1 MPEQQTIWHWIQ
13 SHLTKNRKLILMMVI
28 ASQGSSPGKTGA
40 KLAIAEDGTHFGT
53 IGGGAV
59 EHKLINKAVSLLNTT
74 SESELKPILMREYHH
89 PSVNKEQS
97 GMICGGE
104 QTVALYPCTQKELTT
119 IENLAAVAASSQAI
133 VLQADQSGLRW
144 LEGHRIPAKLRV
156 QNDNFW
162 HYEEEVG
169 NVKTAYIIGGG
180 HVGLALSKILAMLEF
195 NIVVIDQR
203 EGLETLTNNSYA
215 INKHII
221 DYQTVNDL
229 IPDGEQVYIFIM
241 THSHRTD
248 QLAVEK
254 LVAKNVGYIGLLGS
268 RHKISQ
274 LKKNLSEKVDANVLN
289 RLRAPIGLPIKSH
302 TPAEIA
308 VSIAAELI
316 DIVNA
321 KGQIN

>member
-1 MPEQQTIWHWIQ
+1 MPEQQTIWQWMQ
-13 SHLTKNRKLILMMVI
+13 THLAENRKLILMMVI
-28 ASQGSSPGKTGA
+28 DSQGSSPGKTGA
-40 KLAIAEDGTHFGT
+40 KLAIAEDGSRFGT

-74 SESELKPILMREYHH
+74 SEKELKPLLMRECHH
-89 PSVNKEQS
+89 PSVTKEQS

-104 QTVALYPCTQKELTT
+104 QTVAFYPCTKAELTT
-119 IENLAAVAASSQAI
+119 IENLAAVAASSQGI
-133 VLQADQSGLRW
+133 VLQADQSGLHW
-144 LEGHRIPAKLRV
+144 LDGKPIPAKSTIL
-156 QNDNFW
+156 DNNYW
-162 HYEEEVG
+162 RYEEVVG

-195 NIVVIDQR
+195 NIVVIDER
-203 EGLETLTNNSYA
+203 EGLETLAKNSYA
-215 INKHII
+215 TDKHII

-229 IPDGEQVYIFIM
+229 IPDGEQVFIFIM

-254 LVAKNVGYIGLLGS
+254 LVAKNVGYIGVLGS

-274 LKKNLSEKVDANVLN
+274 LKNNLSGKIEANILN
-289 RLRAPIGLPIKSH
+289 SLRAPIGLPIKSH

-316 DIVNA
+316 DIVNS
-321 KGQIN
+321 KNK